1 MKTLFVGGG
10 NMATAL
16 IRGAIDNGVARGDLI
31 VIERSSDRRQHLERT
46 LGVGCVALEDPLPS
60 GIAAVVWA
68 VKPQHMKDA
77 ASEIGPR
84 VPHALHIS
92 IAAGLRVGV
101 LSRWLQTARI
111 VRAMPNSGAAVGAGV
126 TGLYSRGAVTEGDR
140 AFAQELFE
148 ATGEVLWVDSDERLD
163 AVTAVSGS
171 GPAYVFHFLE
181 GLQQAAQALGFP
193 AAVARKLA
201 LHTAQGALKQALSAG
216 EELTTLRQRVTS
228 EKGTTAAAIAVLDV
242 QGTQA
247 ALVDAVRG
255 AYDRSAEIATEWDAV
270 T

>member
-10 NMATAL
+10 NMAIAL
-16 IRGAIDNGVARGDLI
+16 IRGAIGSGAALGDLV
-31 VIERSSDRRQHLERT
+31 VIERNSDQRQSLEKT
-46 LGVGCVALEDPLPS
+46 LGVSCVALGESLPS

-77 ASEIGPR
+77 ASQVGPL

-101 LSRWLQTARI
+101 LSRWLQTERI
-111 VRAMPNSGAAVGAGV
+111 VRAMPNSGAAVGCGV
-126 TGLYSRGAVTEGDR
+126 TGLYSRDAVTEGDR
-140 AFAQELFE
+140 AFAQALFE

-181 GLQQAAQALGFP
+181 GLQQAAEALGFP

-201 LHTAQGALKQALSAG
+201 IHTAQGALKQALSER
-216 EELTTLRQRVTS
+216 EELTTLRHRVTS
-228 EKGTTAAAIAVLDV
+228 EKGTTAAALAVLDAQKT
-242 QGTQA
+242 QG
-247 ALVDAVRG
+247 ALAGAVRA
-255 AYDRSAEIATEWDAV
+255 AYERSAEIATEWDAV
-270 T
+270 A